1 MNKQIRISLNESA
14 KENLQQMIKELR
26 KVKGVSLSPSDL
38 GSWIVA
44 HFYSSHFEKQKPE
57 IVKEFTNF
65 KKLVRD
71 NLKTSMTQEELILS
85 LKNSLESSVSNKKT
99 QQRARNKSELKS
111 SIEDVKQKE

>member
-1 MNKQIRISLNESA
+1 MNKQIRISLDEPTT
-14 KENLQQMIKELR
+14 EHLQQMIKELR

-38 GSWIVA
+38 GSWIIA

-71 NLKTSMTQEELILS
+71 NLKTSITQEELILS

-111 SIEDVKQKE
+111 SIEDVKQK